1 MPIPI
6 ILGAVGVGSA
16 IAGIAGVISGKKKS
30 NEAKKLL
37 EEANQT
43 RDRIAESLNPK
54 IANTNEN
61 FDRLGR
67 VELEIFNSFKFISE
81 ISEKINNF
89 NDIIPLSPL
98 LDNRRQGTKK
108 DFKEH
113 SVNRYSIPK
122 YDPEE
127 VRMISNFAATLLD
140 GMSGIAAGTIGGLA
154 ARGMTVA
161 AVSAFGT
168 AGTGAAIGGLHG
180 IAATNAILAFLGGGT
195 LAAGGAGMLWGNFV
209 LGGVTVGIGLLIKGG
224 RDHFKGKKNLAEIK
238 EYFDCIKN
246 IEKALPQ
253 IYQRLAEIDSTVL
266 GFMFN
271 LNMVNSIF
279 KKHVEAL
286 KHVIIDEDRTDWN
299 MYTECEKMLIQNTF
313 LLVRLF
319 IDVCKVRFILEP
331 ESGQLIGELNREEID
346 NALQK
351 MIDISA
357 QCII

>member
-30 NEAKKLL
+30 NEAKRLL
-37 EEANQT
+37 EEANQI
-43 RDRIAESLNPK
+43 RERIAESLNPK

-81 ISEKINNF
+81 MSEKISNY
-89 NDIIPLSPL
+89 NDV
-98 LDNRRQGTKK
+98 
-108 DFKEH
+108 DFKEQ
-113 SVNRYSIPK
+113 SVNGYSIPK
-122 YDPEE
+122 FDPEE

-154 ARGMTVA
+154 AGGMTAA

-168 AGTGAAIGGLHG
+168 AGTGAAIAGLHG

-195 LAAGGAGMLWGNFV
+195 LAAGGGGMAFGSWV
-209 LGGVTVGIGLLIKGG
+209 LGWITLGIGFLIKGG
-224 RDHFKGKKNLAEIK
+224 RDHFKGKKDLAAIK
-238 EYFDCIKN
+238 EYFNCIKI

-271 LNMVNSIF
+271 LNMVNSIY

>member
-37 EEANQT
+37 EEANQI

-81 ISEKINNF
+81 ISEKISNY
-89 NDIIPLSPL
+89 NDV
-98 LDNRRQGTKK
+98 
-108 DFKEH
+108 DFKEQ
-113 SVNRYSIPK
+113 SVNGYSIPK
-122 YDPEE
+122 YDPDE
-127 VRMISNFAATLLD
+127 VRKIWNFAATLLD

-154 ARGMTVA
+154 AGGMTVA

-180 IAATNAILAFLGGGT
+180 IAAVNAILALLGGGT
-195 LAAGGAGMLWGNFV
+195 LAAGGAGMAFGSFV
-209 LGGVTVGIGLLIKGG
+209 LCGVTFGIGLLIKGG
-224 RDHFKGKKNLAEIK
+224 CDHFKGKKNLAEIK
-238 EYFDCIKN
+238 EYFNCIKS

>member
-30 NEAKKLL
+30 NEAKKLFK
-37 EEANQT
+37 EANQII
-43 RDRIAESLNPK
+43 DRIAESLNPK

-89 NDIIPLSPL
+89 NDI
-98 LDNRRQGTKK
+98 

-224 RDHFKGKKNLAEIK
+224 RDYFKGKKSLAVIK
-238 EYFDCIKN
+238 EYFNCIKV

-253 IYQRLAEIDSTVL
+253 IYQRLEEVDSNVL

-319 IDVCKVRFILEP
+319 IDVFKVRFIFEP

>member
-6 ILGAVGVGSA
+6 ILGKVVAKLGTVVGSVAREAGAQSHRDA
-16 IAGIAGVISGKKKS
+16 IVISQ
-30 NEAKKLL
+30 EATKIL
-37 EEANQT
+37 EYCEKAIIPQRT
-43 RDRIAESLNPK
+43 AVEKRFEQ
-54 IANTNEN
+54 
-61 FDRLGR
+61 LGR
-67 VELEIFNSFKFISE
+67 LELELFNSLEQVCELLQKFQIE
-81 ISEKINNF
+81 IDYPE
-89 NDIIPLSPL
+89 
-98 LDNRRQGTKK
+98 
-108 DFKEH
+108 
-113 SVNRYSIPK
+113 YSTDSYTIRK
-122 YDPEE
+122 LQFDE
-127 VRMISNFAATLLD
+127 VRKVSAFASALLGGIS
-140 GMSGIAAGTIGGLA
+140 SIAAGSIAGLA
-154 ARGMTVA
+154 AGGMTIA

-180 IAATNAILAFLGGGT
+180 IAAVNAILALLGGGT
-195 LAAGGAGMLWGNFV
+195 LAAGGAGMFLGNIV
-209 LGGVTVGIGLLIKGG
+209 LCGVTVGIGLLIKGG
-224 RDHFKGKKNLAEIK
+224 CDHFKGKKNLAEIK
-238 EYFDCIKN
+238 EYFNCIKS

>member
-81 ISEKINNF
+81 ISEKINNY
-89 NDIIPLSPL
+89 NDI
-98 LDNRRQGTKK
+98 
-108 DFKEH
+108 DFKEY
-113 SVNRYSIPK
+113 SVNGYSIPK
-122 YDPEE
+122 YDPDE
-127 VRMISNFAATLLD
+127 VRKIWNFAATLLD

-180 IAATNAILAFLGGGT
+180 IAATNAILALLGGGT
-195 LAAGGAGMLWGNFV
+195 LAAGGAGMAFGKVV

-224 RDHFKGKKNLAEIK
+224 CDHFKGKKNLAEIK

-253 IYQRLAEIDSTVL
+253 IYQRLVEIDSTVL

>member
-37 EEANQT
+37 EEANQI

-81 ISEKINNF
+81 MSEKISNY
-89 NDIIPLSPL
+89 NDI
-98 LDNRRQGTKK
+98 

-113 SVNRYSIPK
+113 SVNGYSIPK
-122 YDPEE
+122 YDPDE
-127 VRMISNFAATLLD
+127 VRKIWNFAATLLD

-154 ARGMTVA
+154 AGGMTVA

-180 IAATNAILAFLGGGT
+180 IAAVNAILALLGGGT
-195 LAAGGAGMLWGNFV
+195 LAAGGAGMA
-209 LGGVTVGIGLLIKGG
+209 LGSCVFLGVTVGIGLLIKGG

-238 EYFDCIKN
+238 EYFNCIKS
-246 IEKALPQ
+246 IENALPQ
-253 IYQRLAEIDSTVL
+253 IYQRLAEIDSNVL